1 MEENKGMSSSDGE
14 RIDGAGNKEKSN
26 LKRKLLIFSFVLDFF
41 IVVGLIYYFAIFPR
55 QEIEDLETSHV
66 AVSVS
71 KDLSANYTI
80 TKKRPANW
88 VSLKEMNYT
97 AAHAIVVSEDWAFY
111 GHSGYDLGQ
120 IKKAAVEA
128 VEGERTRGAS
138 TISQQV
144 VKNLF
149 LSPEK
154 TLSRKFKELLYST
167 YMERNVS
174 KEKILETYLNIAEF
188 GPGIYGIKAASRH
201 YFKKSPKELT
211 AREGAF
217 LAMLLPSPK
226 RYGES
231 FRKGQMTEF
240 AQKTVDDILEKMV
253 VAKYIKKEQLERI
266 KGQSFSWE
274 SGAPSAGLGNGATE
288 SDKDGASQEG
298 QSGQATSKNGEALE
312 AKKVARKASTKRRNK
327 RKKKDLTG
335 KGIESKMGIDDQLK
349 LEENPEFDEDALV
362 EDVDGL
368 EAEFNV
374 Q

>member
-1 MEENKGMSSSDGE
+1 MSEENSSVSTDSTE
-14 RIDGAGNKEKSN
+14 SNHQDSQKSN
-26 LKRKLLIFSFVLDFF
+26 LKKKILIGVFIVDFF
-41 IVVGLIYYFAIFPR
+41 VVIALVYYFAIFPR
-55 QEIEDLETSHV
+55 QEIQGLEKGH
-66 AVSVS
+66 VSVS
-71 KDLSANYTI
+71 VRSDQKASYKFVD
-80 TKKRPANW
+80 KRPKNW
-88 VSLKEMNYT
+88 VSLKDINYT

-111 GHSGYDLGQ
+111 GHSGYDMGQ
-120 IKKAAVEA
+120 IKEAAEEA
-128 VEGERTRGAS
+128 LEGERTRGAS

-149 LSPEK
+149 LSPQK
-154 TLSRKFKELLYST
+154 TVTRKLTELMYST

-188 GPGIYGIKAASRH
+188 GPGVYGIKAASQY

-211 AREGAF
+211 PKEGAF

-231 FRKGQMTEF
+231 FRKGQMTDF
-240 AQKTVDDILEKMV
+240 ANKTVNNILDKMV
-253 VAKYIKKEQLERI
+253 VAKYLKEDQLERA
-266 KGQSFSWE
+266 KAQSFSWE
-274 SGAPSAGLGNGATE
+274 GRGEGKLNNGQTSDTEGLIKAP
-288 SDKDGASQEG
+288 
-298 QSGQATSKNGEALE
+298 KNA
-312 AKKVARKASTKRRNK
+312 AKKKVTRSKSGRSKKK
-327 RKKKDLTG
+327 RKKRDLTG
-335 KGIESKMGIDDQLK
+335 KGVEAKYGVDEELH